1 MQVSMAQLY
10 RFCFIPRQSDQCG
23 DAHDEQSDH
32 PACPEYIH
40 KAARQTA
47 ASPVTAPTASW
58 RWRWW
63 WSRSSAVWWPAH
75 TAGASAARPAW
86 PSWSPMSSWSW
97 HIHPSCL
104 CFQDRSAVLVEM
116 IAFQENI
123 ALNPVHQNPKPSV
136 SQLRRAPARLLLSSL
151 AFEPCCAVFAVI
163 FSWNAIVLTDIYDCG
178 SMKCGAI
185 RSILGVKIPFEANI
199 LYNIMSCPTNGHE
212 TRIAP
217 HFVLPQS

>member
-32 PACPEYIH
+32 PAC
-40 KAARQTA
+40 
-47 ASPVTAPTASW
+47 
-58 RWRWW
+58 
-63 WSRSSAVWWPAH
+63 
-75 TAGASAARPAW
+75 